1 MATLPETTQ
10 RISLWSNRLRI
21 ALGVVLV
28 AMLLL
33 TVASLLGNRLF
44 GGVLRLGNMP
54 AVDLSKMP
62 AAAALLTSLGALA
75 DLMLR
80 LFPLLFLRRLL
91 AFWAS
96 GNLLTPASAHALQL
110 TGIAIALGALGGVM
124 IVPLAGLLVLAAT
137 GIEAL
142 PLSIELDLASLIAG
156 GVIYLVGMVMREA
169 ARLAD
174 EAALTI

>member
-10 RISLWSNRLRI
+10 RISLWSNRLRV

-28 AMLLL
+28 AVPLL
-33 TVASLLGNRLF
+33 TAASLLANRSF
-44 GGVLRLGNMP
+44 GGVLRLGDMPGVDLSTMP
-54 AVDLSKMP
+54 AV
-62 AAAALLTSLGALA
+62 AALLTSLGALA

-80 LFPLLFLRRLL
+80 LLPLLFLRRLL
-91 AFWAS
+91 AFWACGS
-96 GNLLTPASAHALQL
+96 LLTQASAHALQL
-110 TGIAIALGALGGVM
+110 TGIAIALGALGGIA
-124 IVPLAGLLVLAAT
+124 IVPLTGLLVLAAT
-137 GIEAL
+137 GTEAL

-169 ARLAD
+169 ARLAE